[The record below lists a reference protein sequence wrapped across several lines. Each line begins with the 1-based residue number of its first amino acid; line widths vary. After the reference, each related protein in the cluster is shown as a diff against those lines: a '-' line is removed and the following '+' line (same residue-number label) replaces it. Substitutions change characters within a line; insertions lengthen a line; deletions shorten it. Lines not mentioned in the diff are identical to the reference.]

1 MKNPQVIDAAT
12 RRWRAAL
19 FLFMLATGVSMAS
32 WVARTPAVR
41 DALGVSTGAMGLVL
55 FGLSIGSMA
64 GVLASGALVRRHGG
78 RPAITVG
85 AALLV
90 AGLLVVAGGAE
101 LEVAGGVFAGLA
113 LFGAGMG
120 LAEVAFNIEGAAVER
135 AVGRPVL
142 PVLHGCFSLGTVV
155 GALLGMGLTAVGFPV
170 GRHLAVVALAV
181 AAAGAWTVRAMPAG
195 TGREEPGTGGGRG
208 GGLRAQAAVWRDRR
222 LVLIGLIVLA
232 MAFAEGSANDWLPL
246 LMVDGHGTGA
256 TAGSLT
262 FMLFAVAMT
271 TGRFTGGPLLVR
283 YGPAAV
289 VRASAV
295 VAAVGVALVV
305 FSSSALLAGAAVV
318 LWGLGASLGFPVT
331 VSAAGE
337 GARNASAR
345 VAAVSTAGYAAFLV
359 GPPSLGFL
367 ADQVGLR
374 YAMVVVLVLLGGA
387 ALITGALRTPAGGA
401 AAGALPGTAAG
412 PEPKPGA
419 GPDDG
424 APPAV
429 TGAEPGTTVGP
440 VPRTAAGPVPA
451 AKAEPATDGGAES
464 GGLSRG
470 ASGRTP

>member
-1 MKNPQVIDAAT
+1 MDAVT

-41 DALGVSTGAMGLVL
+41 DALEVSTGAMGLVL

-64 GVLASGALVRRHGG
+64 GVLASGGLVRRHGG
-78 RPAITVG
+78 RLVITVG

-90 AGLLVVAGGAE
+90 AGLLVIAGGAA
-101 LEVAGGVFAGLA
+101 LEVSGGVFGGLA

-135 AVGRPVL
+135 TAGRPVL

-155 GALLGMGLTAVGFPV
+155 GALLGMGLTAVRFPV
-170 GRHLAVVALAV
+170 GWHLAAVALAV
-181 AAAGAWTVRAMPAG
+181 AAAGVWTVRAVPAG
-195 TGREEPGTGGGRG
+195 TGREEVYGRG
-208 GGLRAQAAVWRDRR
+208 GGAKGSGAGGVRGHLAVWRDRR

-283 YGPAAV
+283 YGPAVV

-305 FSSSALLAGAAVV
+305 FSDSALLAGAAVV

-331 VSAAGE
+331 ISAAGE
-337 GARNASAR
+337 GAGPGDASAR

-367 ADQVGLR
+367 ADHVGLR
-374 YAMVVVLVLLGGA
+374 NAMVVVLVLLGGA
-387 ALITGALRTPAGGA
+387 ALITGALRRI
-401 AAGALPGTAAG
+401 
-412 PEPKPGA
+412 PGA
-419 GPDDG
+419 PVAE
-424 APPAV
+424 AP
-429 TGAEPGTTVGP
+429 
-440 VPRTAAGPVPA
+440 
-451 AKAEPATDGGAES
+451 
-464 GGLSRG
+464 
-470 ASGRTP
+470 ASQSDLV

>member
-1 MKNPQVIDAAT
+1 MKVTPVVDART

-41 DALGVSTGAMGLVL
+41 DALDVSTGAMGLVL
-55 FGLSIGSMA
+55 FGLSVGSMA
-64 GVLASGALVRRHGG
+64 GVLVSGGLVRRHGG
-78 RPAITVG
+78 RTVITFG
-85 AALLV
+85 AGLLV
-90 AGLLVVAGGAE
+90 AGLLVIAGGAA
-101 LEVAGGVFAGLA
+101 LEVSGGVFGGLA
-113 LFGAGMG
+113 LFGAGLG

-135 AVGRPVL
+135 TVGRPVL

-155 GALLGMGLTAVGFPV
+155 GALLGMGLTAVRFPV
-170 GRHLAVVALAV
+170 GWHLAAVAVAV
-181 AAAGAWTVRAMPAG
+181 AAAGIRTVRAIPPG
-195 TGREEPGTGGGRG
+195 TGREDAEPRAGERAGAGGW
-208 GGLRAQAAVWRDRR
+208 RAQVEVWRDRR

-246 LMVDGHGTGA
+246 LMVDGHGTSA

-271 TGRFTGGPLLVR
+271 TGRFAGGPLLVR

-337 GARNASAR
+337 GEGERDASAR

-367 ADQVGLR
+367 ADHVGLR
-374 YAMVVVLVLLGGA
+374 AAMIVVLVLLGGA
-387 ALITGALRTPAGGA
+387 ALITGALRRRTATSVAGDGGEATGGGA
-401 AAGALPGTAAG
+401 AGGGAAG
-412 PEPKPGA
+412 
-419 GPDDG
+419 
-424 APPAV
+424 
-429 TGAEPGTTVGP
+429 
-440 VPRTAAGPVPA
+440 
-451 AKAEPATDGGAES
+451 GGVA
-464 GGLSRG
+464 SRG
-470 ASGRTP
+470 AAGGGAAGGGATSAHSDPV

>member
-1 MKNPQVIDAAT
+1 MKNPQVVDVIT

-41 DALGVSTGAMGLVL
+41 DALEVSTGAMGLVL

-64 GVLASGALVRRHGG
+64 GVLASGGLVRRHGG
-78 RPAITVG
+78 RLVIAVG

-90 AGLLVVAGGAE
+90 AGLLVIAGGAA
-101 LEVAGGVFAGLA
+101 LEVSGGVFGGLA

-135 AVGRPVL
+135 TVGRPVL

-155 GALLGMGLTAVGFPV
+155 GALVGMGLTAVRFPV
-170 GRHLAVVALAV
+170 GWHLAAVALAV
-181 AAAGAWTVRAMPAG
+181 AAAGVWTVRAVPAG
-195 TGREEPGTGGGRG
+195 TGRESAVTGDAESAAGAEGATGTSDAAGTARTESAAGSGAGGGGRAG
-208 GGLRAQAAVWRDRR
+208 GVRGHLAVWRDRR

-295 VAAVGVALVV
+295 VAAVGVGLVV
-305 FSSSALLAGAAVV
+305 FSDSALLAGAAVV

-331 VSAAGE
+331 ISAAGE
-337 GARNASAR
+337 DARPGNASAR

-367 ADQVGLR
+367 ADHVGLR
-374 YAMVVVLVLLGGA
+374 NAMVVVLVLLGGA
-387 ALITGALRTPAGGA
+387 ALITGALRRV
-401 AAGALPGTAAG
+401 
-412 PEPKPGA
+412 PGA
-419 GPDDG
+419 SVAE
-424 APPAV
+424 APSSQRDLV
-429 TGAEPGTTVGP
+429 
-440 VPRTAAGPVPA
+440 
-451 AKAEPATDGGAES
+451 
-464 GGLSRG
+464 
-470 ASGRTP
+470 

>member
-1 MKNPQVIDAAT
+1 MKNPQVMDATT

-41 DALGVSTGAMGLVL
+41 DALEVSTGSMGLVL

-64 GVLASGALVRRHGG
+64 GVLVSGGLVRRHGG
-78 RPAITVG
+78 RLVITLG
-85 AALLV
+85 AGLLV
-90 AGLLVVAGGAE
+90 AGLLVIASGAA
-101 LEVAGGVFAGLA
+101 LEVSGGVFGGLA

-135 AVGRPVL
+135 TVGRPVL

-155 GALLGMGLTAVGFPV
+155 GALLGMGLTAVRFPV
-170 GRHLAVVALAV
+170 GWHLAAVALAV
-181 AAAGAWTVRAMPAG
+181 AAAGVWTVRAVPAG
-195 TGREEPGTGGGRG
+195 TGREPAESGDGGRA

-246 LMVDGHGTGA
+246 LMVDGHGTSA

-262 FMLFAVAMT
+262 FMLFAAAMT

-331 VSAAGE
+331 ISAAGE
-337 GARNASAR
+337 GAKPGDASAR

-367 ADQVGLR
+367 ADHVGLR
-374 YAMVVVLVLLGGA
+374 NAMLVVLVLLGGA
-387 ALITGALRTPAGGA
+387 ALITGALRR
-401 AAGALPGTAAG
+401 
-412 PEPKPGA
+412 
-419 GPDDG
+419 
-424 APPAV
+424 
-429 TGAEPGTTVGP
+429 
-440 VPRTAAGPVPA
+440 RTASPV
-451 AKAEPATDGGAES
+451 AEVPTAQSD
-464 GGLSRG
+464 LV
-470 ASGRTP
+470 

>member
-1 MKNPQVIDAAT
+1 MNNPPPVMDSAT
-12 RRWRAAL
+12 RRRRAAL

-41 DALGVSTGAMGLVL
+41 DALEVSTGAMGLVL

-64 GVLASGALVRRHGG
+64 GVLASGGLVRRHGG
-78 RPAITVG
+78 RLVITVG
-85 AALLV
+85 AGLLV
-90 AGLLVVAGGAE
+90 AGLLVIAGGAA
-101 LEVAGGVFAGLA
+101 LEVSGGVFGGLA

-155 GALLGMGLTAVGFPV
+155 GALLGMGSTAVRFPV
-170 GRHLAVVALAV
+170 GWHLAAVALAV
-181 AAAGAWTVRAMPAG
+181 AAAGVWTVRAVPAG
-195 TGREEPGTGGGRG
+195 TGREERDAEGAGGAESRDGERAGGGG
-208 GGLRAQAAVWRDRR
+208 WRAQVAVWRDRR

-289 VRASAV
+289 VRVSAV
-295 VAAVGVALVV
+295 VAAAGVALVV

-331 VSAAGE
+331 ISAAGE
-337 GARNASAR
+337 GVRDASAR

-367 ADQVGLR
+367 ADHVGLR
-374 YAMVVVLVLLGGA
+374 NAMVVVLVLLGGA
-387 ALITGALRTPAGGA
+387 ALITGALRRR
-401 AAGALPGTAAG
+401 
-412 PEPKPGA
+412 PGA
-419 GPDDG
+419 QAAEVPSSQPDL
-424 APPAV
+424 V
-429 TGAEPGTTVGP
+429 
-440 VPRTAAGPVPA
+440 
-451 AKAEPATDGGAES
+451 
-464 GGLSRG
+464 
-470 ASGRTP
+470 

>member
-1 MKNPQVIDAAT
+1 MKNPPVMDATT

-41 DALGVSTGAMGLVL
+41 DALDVSTGSMGLVL
-55 FGLSIGSMA
+55 FGLSVGSMA
-64 GVLASGALVRRHGG
+64 GVLASGGLVRRHGG
-78 RPAITVG
+78 RRVI
-85 AALLV
+85 ALG
-90 AGLLVVAGGAE
+90 AGLLVSGLLVTAGGTT
-101 LEVAGGVFAGLA
+101 LEVSAGVFGGLA

-135 AVGRPVL
+135 TLGRPVL

-155 GALLGMGLTAVGFPV
+155 GALLGMGMTAVRFPV
-170 GRHLAVVALAV
+170 GWHLAVVAVAV
-181 AAAGAWTVRAMPAG
+181 AAAAVWTVRAVPAG
-195 TGREEPGTGGGRG
+195 TGREEPEAGDGGRTGGW
-208 GGLRAQAAVWRDRR
+208 RAQVAVWRDRR

-246 LMVDGHGTGA
+246 LMVDGHGTSA

-289 VRASAV
+289 VRASAL
-295 VAAVGVALVV
+295 VAAAGVALVV
-305 FSSSALLAGAAVV
+305 FSDNALLAGAAVV

-331 VSAAGE
+331 ISAAGE
-337 GARNASAR
+337 GVRNASAR

-367 ADQVGLR
+367 ADHVGLR
-374 YAMVVVLVLLGGA
+374 NAMVVVLVLLGGA
-387 ALITGALRTPAGGA
+387 ALITRALRTPPSGAGE
-401 AAGALPGTAAG
+401 
-412 PEPKPGA
+412 EPPGA
-419 GPDDG
+419 PAPG
-424 APPAV
+424 ARQSDLV
-429 TGAEPGTTVGP
+429 
-440 VPRTAAGPVPA
+440 
-451 AKAEPATDGGAES
+451 
-464 GGLSRG
+464 
-470 ASGRTP
+470 

>member
-1 MKNPQVIDAAT
+1 MNNPPPVMDSAT
-12 RRWRAAL
+12 RRRRAAL

-41 DALGVSTGAMGLVL
+41 DALEVSTGAMGLVL

-64 GVLASGALVRRHGG
+64 GVLASGGLVRRRGG
-78 RPAITVG
+78 RLVITVG
-85 AALLV
+85 AGLLV
-90 AGLLVVAGGAE
+90 AGLLVIAGGAA
-101 LEVAGGVFAGLA
+101 LEVSGGVFGGLA

-155 GALLGMGLTAVGFPV
+155 GALLGMGSTAVRFPV
-170 GRHLAVVALAV
+170 GWHLAAVALAV
-181 AAAGAWTVRAMPAG
+181 AAAGVWTVRAVPAG
-195 TGREEPGTGGGRG
+195 TGREERDAEGAGGAESRDGERAGGGG
-208 GGLRAQAAVWRDRR
+208 WRAQVAVWRDRR

-289 VRASAV
+289 VRVSAV
-295 VAAVGVALVV
+295 VAAAGVALVV

-331 VSAAGE
+331 ISAAGE
-337 GARNASAR
+337 GVRDASAR

-367 ADQVGLR
+367 ADHVGLR
-374 YAMVVVLVLLGGA
+374 NAMVVVLVLLGGA
-387 ALITGALRTPAGGA
+387 ALITGALRRR
-401 AAGALPGTAAG
+401 
-412 PEPKPGA
+412 PGA
-419 GPDDG
+419 QAAEVPSSQPDL
-424 APPAV
+424 V
-429 TGAEPGTTVGP
+429 
-440 VPRTAAGPVPA
+440 
-451 AKAEPATDGGAES
+451 
-464 GGLSRG
+464 
-470 ASGRTP
+470 

>member
-1 MKNPQVIDAAT
+1 MKNPPVMDPTT

-41 DALGVSTGAMGLVL
+41 DALDVTTGSMGLVL

-64 GVLASGALVRRHGG
+64 GVLVSGGLVRRHGG
-78 RPAITVG
+78 RLVIALG
-85 AALLV
+85 AGLLV
-90 AGLLVVAGGAE
+90 AGLLVIAGGAA
-101 LEVAGGVFAGLA
+101 LEVSAGVFCGLA

-135 AVGRPVL
+135 ALGRPVL

-155 GALLGMGLTAVGFPV
+155 GALVGMGLTAARFPV
-170 GRHLAVVALAV
+170 GWHLAAIAVAV
-181 AAAGAWTVRAMPAG
+181 AAAGVWTVRAVPAG
-195 TGREEPGTGGGRG
+195 TGQEGPGADDGEAGDGGRAG
-208 GGLRAQAAVWRDRR
+208 GVRAQVAVWRDRR

-246 LMVDGHGTGA
+246 LMVDGHGTSA
-256 TAGSLT
+256 AAGSLT

-289 VRASAV
+289 VRASAL

-305 FSSSALLAGAAVV
+305 FSDNALLAGAAVV

-331 VSAAGE
+331 ISAAGE
-337 GARNASAR
+337 GVRNASAR

-367 ADQVGLR
+367 ADHVGLR
-374 YAMVVVLVLLGGA
+374 NAMVVVLVLLGGA
-387 ALITGALRTPAGGA
+387 ALITRALRTPSSGAGVK
-401 AAGALPGTAAG
+401 P
-412 PEPKPGA
+412 PGA
-419 GPDDG
+419 
-424 APPAV
+424 
-429 TGAEPGTTVGP
+429 P
-440 VPRTAAGPVPA
+440 VPGVSQS
-451 AKAEPATDGGAES
+451 D
-464 GGLSRG
+464 LV
-470 ASGRTP
+470 

>member
-1 MKNPQVIDAAT
+1 MKVTPVVDART

-41 DALGVSTGAMGLVL
+41 DGLDVSTGAMGLVL
-55 FGLSIGSMA
+55 FGLSVGSMA
-64 GVLASGALVRRHGG
+64 GVLVSGGLVRRHGG
-78 RPAITVG
+78 RAVIRSG
-85 AALLV
+85 AGLLV
-90 AGLLVVAGGAE
+90 AGLLVIAGGAA
-101 LEVAGGVFAGLA
+101 LEVSGGVFGGLA
-113 LFGAGMG
+113 LFGAGLG

-135 AVGRPVL
+135 TVGRPVL

-155 GALLGMGLTAVGFPV
+155 GALLGMGLTAVRFPV
-170 GRHLAVVALAV
+170 GWHLAAVAVAV
-181 AAAGAWTVRAMPAG
+181 AAAGIWTVRAIPPG
-195 TGREEPGTGGGRG
+195 TGREDGGSGDSGSGHGERAGARG
-208 GGLRAQAAVWRDRR
+208 WRAQVEVWRDRR

-246 LMVDGHGTGA
+246 LMVDGHGTSA

-271 TGRFTGGPLLVR
+271 TGRFAGGPLLVR

-337 GARNASAR
+337 GAGERDASAR

-367 ADQVGLR
+367 ADHVGLR
-374 YAMVVVLVLLGGA
+374 AAMIVVLVLLGGA
-387 ALITGALRTPAGGA
+387 ALITGALRRRTAAPVAGDGEGAAAGGA
-401 AAGALPGTAAG
+401 A
-412 PEPKPGA
+412 
-419 GPDDG
+419 
-424 APPAV
+424 
-429 TGAEPGTTVGP
+429 
-440 VPRTAAGPVPA
+440 
-451 AKAEPATDGGAES
+451 DGGAE
-464 GGLSRG
+464 GGGVASRG
-470 ASGRTP
+470 AAGGGATSAHSDPV

>member
-1 MKNPQVIDAAT
+1 MKNPPVMDATT

-41 DALGVSTGAMGLVL
+41 DALDVTTGLMGLVL
-55 FGLSIGSMA
+55 FGLSVGSMA
-64 GVLASGALVRRHGG
+64 GVLASGGLVRRRGG
-78 RPAITVG
+78 RQVIAAG
-85 AALLV
+85 AGLLV
-90 AGLLVVAGGAE
+90 AGLLVIAGGAA
-101 LEVAGGVFAGLA
+101 LEVSAGVFCGLA

-135 AVGRPVL
+135 TLGRPVL

-155 GALLGMGLTAVGFPV
+155 GALLGMGLTAVRFAV
-170 GRHLAVVALAV
+170 GWHLAAVAVAV
-181 AAAGAWTVRAMPAG
+181 AAAGVWTVRAIPAG
-195 TGREEPGTGGGRG
+195 TGQEKADSEDPADSDAASAAGSEGGGGRHPDG
-208 GGLRAQAAVWRDRR
+208 IRGQLAVWRDRR

-246 LMVDGHGTGA
+246 LMVDGHGTSA

-289 VRASAV
+289 VRVSAL
-295 VAAVGVALVV
+295 VAAAGVALVV
-305 FSSSALLAGAAVV
+305 FSDNALLAGAAVV

-331 VSAAGE
+331 ISAAGE
-337 GARNASAR
+337 GVRNASAR

-367 ADQVGLR
+367 ADHVGLR
-374 YAMVVVLVLLGGA
+374 NAMVVVLVLLGGA
-387 ALITGALRTPAGGA
+387 ALITRALRTPPSGAGE
-401 AAGALPGTAAG
+401 G
-412 PEPKPGA
+412 PPGA
-419 GPDDG
+419 PAPG
-424 APPAV
+424 ARQSDLV
-429 TGAEPGTTVGP
+429 
-440 VPRTAAGPVPA
+440 
-451 AKAEPATDGGAES
+451 
-464 GGLSRG
+464 
-470 ASGRTP
+470 

>member
-1 MKNPQVIDAAT
+1 MKVTPVVDART

-41 DALGVSTGAMGLVL
+41 DALDVSTGAMGLVL
-55 FGLSIGSMA
+55 FGLSVGSMA
-64 GVLASGALVRRHGG
+64 GVLVSGGLVRRHGG
-78 RPAITVG
+78 RTVITFG
-85 AALLV
+85 AGLLV
-90 AGLLVVAGGAE
+90 AGLLVIAGGAA
-101 LEVAGGVFAGLA
+101 LEISGGVFGGLA
-113 LFGAGMG
+113 LFGAGLG

-135 AVGRPVL
+135 TVGRPVL

-155 GALLGMGLTAVGFPV
+155 GALLGMGLTAVRFPV
-170 GRHLAVVALAV
+170 GWHLAAVAVAV
-181 AAAGAWTVRAMPAG
+181 AAAGIWTVRAIPPG
-195 TGREEPGTGGGRG
+195 TGREDAGSRAGGSGDGGSADGGSGRG
-208 GGLRAQAAVWRDRR
+208 ERAGSRGWRAQVEVWRDRR

-246 LMVDGHGTGA
+246 LMVDGHGTSA

-271 TGRFTGGPLLVR
+271 TGRFAGGPLLVR

-337 GARNASAR
+337 GEGEREASAR

-367 ADQVGLR
+367 ADHVGLR
-374 YAMVVVLVLLGGA
+374 AAMIVVLVLLGGA
-387 ALITGALRTPAGGA
+387 ALITGALRRRTPSP
-401 AAGALPGTAAG
+401 AAGDGGEAAG
-412 PEPKPGA
+412 
-419 GPDDG
+419 
-424 APPAV
+424 
-429 TGAEPGTTVGP
+429 
-440 VPRTAAGPVPA
+440 
-451 AKAEPATDGGAES
+451 GGAE
-464 GGLSRG
+464 GGGPASRG
-470 ASGRTP
+470 AMGGRAVGEGAVGEGATSAHSDPV

>member
-1 MKNPQVIDAAT
+1 MKNPPVMDAAT

-41 DALGVSTGAMGLVL
+41 DALEVSTGSMGLVL

-64 GVLASGALVRRHGG
+64 GVLVSGGLVRGHGG
-78 RPAITVG
+78 RSVIALG
-85 AALLV
+85 AGLLV
-90 AGLLVVAGGAE
+90 AGLAVIAGGAA
-101 LEVAGGVFAGLA
+101 LEVSAGVFGGLA

-135 AVGRPVL
+135 TLGRPVL

-155 GALLGMGLTAVGFPV
+155 GALAGMGLTAVRFPV
-170 GRHLAVVALAV
+170 GWHLAAV
-181 AAAGAWTVRAMPAG
+181 AVAVTAAGVWTVRAVPAG
-195 TGREEPGTGGGRG
+195 TGRAETDAAAEADAQDPGSGSETGDGQGAGGQRGERERTGGVRG
-208 GGLRAQAAVWRDRR
+208 QLAVWRDRR

-246 LMVDGHGTGA
+246 LMVDGHGTSA

-271 TGRFTGGPLLVR
+271 TGRFAGGPLLVR

-289 VRASAV
+289 VRASAL
-295 VAAVGVALVV
+295 VAAVGVALVI

-331 VSAAGE
+331 ISAAGE
-337 GARNASAR
+337 GARPEDASAR

-367 ADQVGLR
+367 ADHVGLR
-374 YAMVVVLVLLGGA
+374 NAMVVVLVLLGGA
-387 ALITGALRTPAGGA
+387 ALITRALRSPVPDGEGPGIGA
-401 AAGALPGTAAG
+401 AASREGRPRAG
-412 PEPKPGA
+412 SDQ
-419 GPDDG
+419 PDL
-424 APPAV
+424 V
-429 TGAEPGTTVGP
+429 
-440 VPRTAAGPVPA
+440 
-451 AKAEPATDGGAES
+451 
-464 GGLSRG
+464 
-470 ASGRTP
+470 

>member
-1 MKNPQVIDAAT
+1 MKVTPVVDART

-41 DALGVSTGAMGLVL
+41 DALDVSTGAMGLVL
-55 FGLSIGSMA
+55 FGLSVGSMA
-64 GVLASGALVRRHGG
+64 GVLVSGGLVRRHGG
-78 RPAITVG
+78 RTVITFG
-85 AALLV
+85 AGLLV
-90 AGLLVVAGGAE
+90 AGLLVIAGGAA
-101 LEVAGGVFAGLA
+101 LEVSGGVFGGLA
-113 LFGAGMG
+113 LFGAGLG

-135 AVGRPVL
+135 TVGRPVL

-155 GALLGMGLTAVGFPV
+155 GALLGMGLTAIRFPV
-170 GRHLAVVALAV
+170 GWHLAAVAVAV
-181 AAAGAWTVRAMPAG
+181 AAAGIWTVRAIPPG
-195 TGREEPGTGGGRG
+195 TGREDAEPRAGERAGAGGW
-208 GGLRAQAAVWRDRR
+208 RAQVEVWRDRR

-246 LMVDGHGTGA
+246 LMVDGHGTSA

-271 TGRFTGGPLLVR
+271 TGRFAGGPLLVR

-337 GARNASAR
+337 GEGERDASAR

-367 ADQVGLR
+367 ADHVGLR
-374 YAMVVVLVLLGGA
+374 AAMIVVLVLLGGA
-387 ALITGALRTPAGGA
+387 ALITGALRRRTATPVAGDGGEATGGGA
-401 AAGALPGTAAG
+401 AGGGAAG
-412 PEPKPGA
+412 
-419 GPDDG
+419 
-424 APPAV
+424 
-429 TGAEPGTTVGP
+429 
-440 VPRTAAGPVPA
+440 
-451 AKAEPATDGGAES
+451 GGVA
-464 GGLSRG
+464 SRG
-470 ASGRTP
+470 AAGGGATSAHSDPV

>member
-1 MKNPQVIDAAT
+1 MKVTPVMDART

-19 FLFMLATGVSMAS
+19 FLFMLVTGVSMAS

-41 DALGVSTGAMGLVL
+41 DALEVSTGAMGLVL

-64 GVLASGALVRRHGG
+64 GVLASGGLVRRHGG
-78 RPAITVG
+78 RLVITVG

-90 AGLLVVAGGAE
+90 AGLLVIAGGAA
-101 LEVAGGVFAGLA
+101 LEVSGGVFGGLA

-135 AVGRPVL
+135 TVGRPVL

-155 GALLGMGLTAVGFPV
+155 GALLGMGLTAVRFPV
-170 GRHLAVVALAV
+170 DRHLALVALAV
-181 AAAGAWTVRAMPAG
+181 AAAGMWTVRAVPAG
-195 TGREEPGTGGGRG
+195 TGREEAYGRG
-208 GGLRAQAAVWRDRR
+208 GGDKGSGAGGVRGQLAVWRDRR

-295 VAAVGVALVV
+295 VAAVGVGLVV
-305 FSSSALLAGAAVV
+305 FSDSALLAGAAVV

-331 VSAAGE
+331 ISAAGE
-337 GARNASAR
+337 DARPGDASAR

-367 ADQVGLR
+367 ADHVGLR
-374 YAMVVVLVLLGGA
+374 NAMVVVLVLLGGA
-387 ALITGALRTPAGGA
+387 ALITGALRRI
-401 AAGALPGTAAG
+401 
-412 PEPKPGA
+412 PGA
-419 GPDDG
+419 PVGEAPASQPDL
-424 APPAV
+424 V
-429 TGAEPGTTVGP
+429 
-440 VPRTAAGPVPA
+440 
-451 AKAEPATDGGAES
+451 
-464 GGLSRG
+464 
-470 ASGRTP
+470 

>member
-1 MKNPQVIDAAT
+1 MKNPQVVDAAT

-41 DALGVSTGAMGLVL
+41 DALEVSTGAMGLVL

-64 GVLASGALVRRHGG
+64 GVLVSGGLVRRHGG
-78 RPAITVG
+78 RLVITVG
-85 AALLV
+85 AVLLV
-90 AGLLVVAGGAE
+90 AGLLVIAGGAA
-101 LEVAGGVFAGLA
+101 LEVSGGVFGGLA

-135 AVGRPVL
+135 TVGRPVL

-155 GALLGMGLTAVGFPV
+155 GALAGMGLTAVRFPV
-170 GRHLAVVALAV
+170 GWHLAAVALAV
-181 AAAGAWTVRAMPAG
+181 AAAGVWTVRAVPAG
-195 TGREEPGTGGGRG
+195 TGREEAYGRG
-208 GGLRAQAAVWRDRR
+208 GGAKGSGGGGVRAHVAVWRDRR

-305 FSSSALLAGAAVV
+305 FSDSALLAGAAVV

-331 VSAAGE
+331 ISAAGE
-337 GARNASAR
+337 GVRPGDASAR

-367 ADQVGLR
+367 ADHVGLR
-374 YAMVVVLVLLGGA
+374 NAMVVVLVLLGGA
-387 ALITGALRTPAGGA
+387 ALITGALRTRTGGAVGGPAGA
-401 AAGALPGTAAG
+401 S
-412 PEPKPGA
+412 
-419 GPDDG
+419 
-424 APPAV
+424 APR
-429 TGAEPGTTVGP
+429 GGR
-440 VPRTAAGPVPA
+440 VPQ
-451 AKAEPATDGGAES
+451 D
-464 GGLSRG
+464 
-470 ASGRTP
+470 TP

>member
-1 MKNPQVIDAAT
+1 MKNPPVMDSAT

-41 DALGVSTGAMGLVL
+41 DALEVSTGSMGLVL

-64 GVLASGALVRRHGG
+64 GVLASGGLVRGHGG
-78 RPAITVG
+78 HRVIALG
-85 AALLV
+85 AGLLV
-90 AGLLVVAGGAE
+90 AGLLVIAGGAT
-101 LEVAGGVFAGLA
+101 LEVSAGVFGGLA

-135 AVGRPVL
+135 AFGRPVL
-142 PVLHGCFSLGTVV
+142 PVLHGCFSLGTVI
-155 GALLGMGLTAVGFPV
+155 GALIGMGLTAVRFPV
-170 GRHLAVVALAV
+170 GWHLAAVAVAV
-181 AAAGAWTVRAMPAG
+181 AAAAVWTVRAVPAG
-195 TGREEPGTGGGRG
+195 TGREEPEAGDDGRTGGW
-208 GGLRAQAAVWRDRR
+208 RAQVAVWRDRR

-246 LMVDGHGTGA
+246 LMVDGHGTSA

-289 VRASAV
+289 VRASAL

-305 FSSSALLAGAAVV
+305 FSDNALLAGAAVV

-331 VSAAGE
+331 ISAAGE

-367 ADQVGLR
+367 ADHVGLR
-374 YAMVVVLVLLGGA
+374 NAMVVVLVLLGGA
-387 ALITGALRTPAGGA
+387 ALITRALRTPSSGAGEERPGAPVPGA
-401 AAGALPGTAAG
+401 AQSDL
-412 PEPKPGA
+412 
-419 GPDDG
+419 
-424 APPAV
+424 V
-429 TGAEPGTTVGP
+429 
-440 VPRTAAGPVPA
+440 
-451 AKAEPATDGGAES
+451 
-464 GGLSRG
+464 
-470 ASGRTP
+470 

>member
-1 MKNPQVIDAAT
+1 MKNPPPIMDSAT

-41 DALGVSTGAMGLVL
+41 DALEVSTGAMGLVL

-64 GVLASGALVRRHGG
+64 GVLASGGLVRRHGG
-78 RPAITVG
+78 RLVITVG
-85 AALLV
+85 AVLLV
-90 AGLLVVAGGAE
+90 AGLLVIAGGAA
-101 LEVAGGVFAGLA
+101 LEVSGGVFGGLA

-135 AVGRPVL
+135 TVGRPVL

-155 GALLGMGLTAVGFPV
+155 GALLGMGLTAVRFPV
-170 GRHLAVVALAV
+170 GWHLAAVALAV
-181 AAAGAWTVRAMPAG
+181 AAAGVWTVRAVPAG
-195 TGREEPGTGGGRG
+195 TGRAEPDADGVKGPEAGGVRG
-208 GGLRAQAAVWRDRR
+208 QPAVWRDRR

-295 VAAVGVALVV
+295 VAAVGVALVI
-305 FSSSALLAGAAVV
+305 FSDSALLAGAAVV

-331 VSAAGE
+331 ISAAGE
-337 GARNASAR
+337 GAGPGDASAR

-367 ADQVGLR
+367 ADHVGLR
-374 YAMVVVLVLLGGA
+374 NAMVVVLVLLGGA
-387 ALITGALRTPAGGA
+387 ALITGALRRR
-401 AAGALPGTAAG
+401 PG
-412 PEPKPGA
+412 
-419 GPDDG
+419 
-424 APPAV
+424 V
-429 TGAEPGTTVGP
+429 P
-440 VPRTAAGPVPA
+440 VSEVPA
-451 AKAEPATDGGAES
+451 SQPD
-464 GGLSRG
+464 LV
-470 ASGRTP
+470 

>member
-1 MKNPQVIDAAT
+1 MKNPPVMDAAT

-41 DALGVSTGAMGLVL
+41 DALEVSTGSMGLVL

-64 GVLASGALVRRHGG
+64 GVLASGGLVRGRGG
-78 RPAITVG
+78 RRVIALG
-85 AALLV
+85 AGLLV
-90 AGLLVVAGGAE
+90 AGLLVIAGGAT
-101 LEVAGGVFAGLA
+101 LEVSAGVFGGLA

-135 AVGRPVL
+135 ALGRPVL
-142 PVLHGCFSLGTVV
+142 PVLHGCFSLGTVI
-155 GALLGMGLTAVGFPV
+155 GALIGMGLTAVRFPV
-170 GRHLAVVALAV
+170 GWHLAAVAVAV
-181 AAAGAWTVRAMPAG
+181 AAAAVWTVRAVPAG
-195 TGREEPGTGGGRG
+195 TGREEPEAGDDGRTGGW
-208 GGLRAQAAVWRDRR
+208 RAQVAVWRDRR

-246 LMVDGHGTGA
+246 LMVDGHGTSA

-289 VRASAV
+289 VRASAL

-305 FSSSALLAGAAVV
+305 FSDNALLAGAAVV

-331 VSAAGE
+331 ISAAGE

-367 ADQVGLR
+367 ADHVGLR
-374 YAMVVVLVLLGGA
+374 NAMVVVLVLLGGA
-387 ALITGALRTPAGGA
+387 ALITRALRTPSSGAGEERPGAPVPGA
-401 AAGALPGTAAG
+401 AQSDL
-412 PEPKPGA
+412 
-419 GPDDG
+419 
-424 APPAV
+424 V
-429 TGAEPGTTVGP
+429 
-440 VPRTAAGPVPA
+440 
-451 AKAEPATDGGAES
+451 
-464 GGLSRG
+464 
-470 ASGRTP
+470 

>member
-1 MKNPQVIDAAT
+1 MKNPPVMDAVT

-41 DALGVSTGAMGLVL
+41 DALEVSTGSMGLVL

-64 GVLASGALVRRHGG
+64 GVLVSGGLVRRHGG
-78 RPAITVG
+78 RSVIALG
-85 AALLV
+85 AGLLV
-90 AGLLVVAGGAE
+90 AGLAVIAGGAA
-101 LEVAGGVFAGLA
+101 LEVSTGVFGGLA

-135 AVGRPVL
+135 TLGRPVL

-155 GALLGMGLTAVGFPV
+155 GALAGMGLTALRFPV
-170 GRHLAVVALAV
+170 GWHLAAV
-181 AAAGAWTVRAMPAG
+181 AVAVTAAGVWTVRAVPAG
-195 TGREEPGTGGGRG
+195 TGRVEADTQDTGSDPGSGSDNGDGQGTGGERTGGVRG
-208 GGLRAQAAVWRDRR
+208 QLAVWRDRR

-246 LMVDGHGTGA
+246 LMVDGHGTSA

-271 TGRFTGGPLLVR
+271 TGRFAGGPLLVR

-289 VRASAV
+289 VRASAL
-295 VAAVGVALVV
+295 VAAAGVALVI

-331 VSAAGE
+331 ISAAGE
-337 GARNASAR
+337 GARPEDASAR

-367 ADQVGLR
+367 ADHVGLR
-374 YAMVVVLVLLGGA
+374 DAMVVVLVLLGGA
-387 ALITGALRTPAGGA
+387 ALITRALRS
-401 AAGALPGTAAG
+401 
-412 PEPKPGA
+412 
-419 GPDDG
+419 
-424 APPAV
+424 
-429 TGAEPGTTVGP
+429 P
-440 VPRTAAGPVPA
+440 VPERVMA
-451 AKAEPATDGGAES
+451 
-464 GGLSRG
+464 
-470 ASGRTP
+470 

>member
-1 MKNPQVIDAAT
+1 MKNPQVVDVIT

-41 DALGVSTGAMGLVL
+41 DALEVSTGAMGLVL

-64 GVLASGALVRRHGG
+64 GVLASGGLVRRHGG
-78 RPAITVG
+78 RRVIAVG

-90 AGLLVVAGGAE
+90 AGLLVIAGGAA
-101 LEVAGGVFAGLA
+101 LEVSGGVFGGLA

-135 AVGRPVL
+135 TVGRPVL

-155 GALLGMGLTAVGFPV
+155 GALVGMGLTAVRFPV
-170 GRHLAVVALAV
+170 GWHLAAVALAV
-181 AAAGAWTVRAMPAG
+181 AAAGVWTVRAVPAG
-195 TGREEPGTGGGRG
+195 TGREEAYGRGGEAKGSGAGGGGRAG
-208 GGLRAQAAVWRDRR
+208 GVRGHLAVWRDRR

-305 FSSSALLAGAAVV
+305 FSDSALLAGAAVV

-331 VSAAGE
+331 ISAAGE
-337 GARNASAR
+337 DARPGDASAR

-367 ADQVGLR
+367 ADHVGLR
-374 YAMVVVLVLLGGA
+374 NAMVVVLVLLGWA
-387 ALITGALRTPAGGA
+387 ALITGALRRI
-401 AAGALPGTAAG
+401 
-412 PEPKPGA
+412 PGA
-419 GPDDG
+419 PVGEAPASQPDL
-424 APPAV
+424 V
-429 TGAEPGTTVGP
+429 
-440 VPRTAAGPVPA
+440 
-451 AKAEPATDGGAES
+451 
-464 GGLSRG
+464 
-470 ASGRTP
+470 

>member
-1 MKNPQVIDAAT
+1 MKNPPPIMDSAT

-41 DALGVSTGAMGLVL
+41 DALEVSTGAMGLVL
-55 FGLSIGSMA
+55 FGLSIGSMT
-64 GVLASGALVRRHGG
+64 GVLASGGLVRRHGG
-78 RPAITVG
+78 RLVITVG

-90 AGLLVVAGGAE
+90 AGLLVIAGGAA
-101 LEVAGGVFAGLA
+101 LEVSGGVFGGLA

-135 AVGRPVL
+135 TVGRPVL

-155 GALLGMGLTAVGFPV
+155 GALLGMGLTAVRFPV
-170 GRHLAVVALAV
+170 GWHLAAVALAV
-181 AAAGAWTVRAMPAG
+181 AAAGVWTVRAVPAG
-195 TGREEPGTGGGRG
+195 TGRAEPDADGVKGPEAGGVRG
-208 GGLRAQAAVWRDRR
+208 QPAVWRDRR

-295 VAAVGVALVV
+295 VAAVGVALVI
-305 FSSSALLAGAAVV
+305 FSDSALLAGAAVV

-331 VSAAGE
+331 ISAAGE
-337 GARNASAR
+337 GAGPGDASAR

-367 ADQVGLR
+367 ADHVGLR
-374 YAMVVVLVLLGGA
+374 NAMVVVFVLLGGA
-387 ALITGALRTPAGGA
+387 ALITGALRRR
-401 AAGALPGTAAG
+401 
-412 PEPKPGA
+412 PGA
-419 GPDDG
+419 
-424 APPAV
+424 
-429 TGAEPGTTVGP
+429 P
-440 VPRTAAGPVPA
+440 VSEVPA
-451 AKAEPATDGGAES
+451 SQPD
-464 GGLSRG
+464 LV
-470 ASGRTP
+470 

>member
-1 MKNPQVIDAAT
+1 MKNPPVMDAAT

-41 DALGVSTGAMGLVL
+41 DALEVSTGSMGLVL

-64 GVLASGALVRRHGG
+64 GVLASGGLVRGHGG
-78 RPAITVG
+78 RRVIALG
-85 AALLV
+85 AGLLT
-90 AGLLVVAGGAE
+90 AGLLVIAGGAA
-101 LEVAGGVFAGLA
+101 LEVSAGVFCGLA

-135 AVGRPVL
+135 TLGRPVL

-155 GALLGMGLTAVGFPV
+155 GALLGMGLTAVRFPV
-170 GRHLAVVALAV
+170 GWHLAAVAVAV
-181 AAAGAWTVRAMPAG
+181 AAAGVWTVRAVPAG
-195 TGREEPGTGGGRG
+195 TGREEPEAGDDGRTGGW
-208 GGLRAQAAVWRDRR
+208 RAQVAVWRDGR

-246 LMVDGHGTGA
+246 LMVDGHGTSA

-289 VRASAV
+289 VRASAL
-295 VAAVGVALVV
+295 VAAAGVALVV
-305 FSSSALLAGAAVV
+305 FSDDALLAGAAVV

-331 VSAAGE
+331 ISAAGE
-337 GARNASAR
+337 GVRNASAR

-367 ADQVGLR
+367 ADHVGLR
-374 YAMVVVLVLLGGA
+374 NAMVVVLVLLGGA
-387 ALITGALRTPAGGA
+387 ALITRALRTPPSGEGEEP
-401 AAGALPGTAAG
+401 PGTPA
-412 PEPKPGA
+412 PGA
-419 GPDDG
+419 RQSDL
-424 APPAV
+424 V
-429 TGAEPGTTVGP
+429 
-440 VPRTAAGPVPA
+440 
-451 AKAEPATDGGAES
+451 
-464 GGLSRG
+464 
-470 ASGRTP
+470 

>member
-1 MKNPQVIDAAT
+1 MKNPPVMDATT

-41 DALGVSTGAMGLVL
+41 DALDVTTGSMGLVL
-55 FGLSIGSMA
+55 FGLSVGSMA
-64 GVLASGALVRRHGG
+64 GVLASGGLVRRRGG
-78 RPAITVG
+78 RQVIAAG
-85 AALLV
+85 AGLLV
-90 AGLLVVAGGAE
+90 AGLLVIAGGAA
-101 LEVAGGVFAGLA
+101 LEVSAGVFCGLA

-135 AVGRPVL
+135 TLGRPVL

-155 GALLGMGLTAVGFPV
+155 GALLGMGLTAVRFPV
-170 GRHLAVVALAV
+170 GWHLAAVAVAV
-181 AAAGAWTVRAMPAG
+181 AAAGVWTVRAVPAG
-195 TGREEPGTGGGRG
+195 TGQEKADPEDPADSDAASAAGSEGGGGRQRG
-208 GGLRAQAAVWRDRR
+208 GIRGQLAVWRDRR

-246 LMVDGHGTGA
+246 LMVDGHGTSA

-289 VRASAV
+289 VRASAL
-295 VAAVGVALVV
+295 VAAAGVALVV
-305 FSSSALLAGAAVV
+305 FSDKALLAGAAVV

-331 VSAAGE
+331 ILAAGE
-337 GARNASAR
+337 GVRDASAR

-367 ADQVGLR
+367 ADHVGLR
-374 YAMVVVLVLLGGA
+374 NAMVVVLVLLGGA
-387 ALITGALRTPAGGA
+387 ALITRALRTPPSGAGE
-401 AAGALPGTAAG
+401 
-412 PEPKPGA
+412 EPPGA
-419 GPDDG
+419 PAPG
-424 APPAV
+424 ARQSDLV
-429 TGAEPGTTVGP
+429 
-440 VPRTAAGPVPA
+440 
-451 AKAEPATDGGAES
+451 
-464 GGLSRG
+464 
-470 ASGRTP
+470 

>member
-1 MKNPQVIDAAT
+1 MKNPPVMDATT

-41 DALGVSTGAMGLVL
+41 DALDVTTGSMGLVL
-55 FGLSIGSMA
+55 FGLSVGSMA
-64 GVLASGALVRRHGG
+64 GVLASGGLVRRRGG
-78 RPAITVG
+78 RRVIAAG
-85 AALLV
+85 AGLLV
-90 AGLLVVAGGAE
+90 AGLLVIAGGAA
-101 LEVAGGVFAGLA
+101 LEVSAGVFCGLA

-135 AVGRPVL
+135 TLGRPVL

-155 GALLGMGLTAVGFPV
+155 GALLGMGLTAVRFPV
-170 GRHLAVVALAV
+170 GWHLAAVAVAV
-181 AAAGAWTVRAMPAG
+181 AAAGVWTVRAVPAG
-195 TGREEPGTGGGRG
+195 TGQEEADPEDPADSDAASAAGSEGGGGRHPDG
-208 GGLRAQAAVWRDRR
+208 IRGQLAVWRDRR

-246 LMVDGHGTGA
+246 LMVDGHGTSA

-289 VRASAV
+289 VRASAL
-295 VAAVGVALVV
+295 VAAAGVALVV
-305 FSSSALLAGAAVV
+305 FSDDALLAGAAVV

-331 VSAAGE
+331 ISAAGE
-337 GARNASAR
+337 GVRNASAR

-367 ADQVGLR
+367 ADHVGLR
-374 YAMVVVLVLLGGA
+374 NAMVVVLVLLGGA
-387 ALITGALRTPAGGA
+387 ALITRALRTPPSGEGEE
-401 AAGALPGTAAG
+401 LPGTPA
-412 PEPKPGA
+412 PGA
-419 GPDDG
+419 RQSDL
-424 APPAV
+424 V
-429 TGAEPGTTVGP
+429 
-440 VPRTAAGPVPA
+440 
-451 AKAEPATDGGAES
+451 
-464 GGLSRG
+464 
-470 ASGRTP
+470 

>member
-1 MKNPQVIDAAT
+1 MKNPQVVDAAT

-41 DALGVSTGAMGLVL
+41 DALEVSTGAMGLVL

-64 GVLASGALVRRHGG
+64 GVLASGGLVRRHGG
-78 RPAITVG
+78 RLVITVG
-85 AALLV
+85 AVLLV
-90 AGLLVVAGGAE
+90 AGLLVIAGGAA
-101 LEVAGGVFAGLA
+101 LEVSGGVFGGLA

-135 AVGRPVL
+135 TVGRPVL

-155 GALLGMGLTAVGFPV
+155 GALLGMGLTAVRFPV
-170 GRHLAVVALAV
+170 GWHLAAVALAV
-181 AAAGAWTVRAMPAG
+181 AAAGVWTVRAVPAG
-195 TGREEPGTGGGRG
+195 TGREPVVTGDAAGTESAAGTADAAGPGAGGGGRAG
-208 GGLRAQAAVWRDRR
+208 GVRGQPAVWRDRR

-305 FSSSALLAGAAVV
+305 FSDSALLAGAAVA

-337 GARNASAR
+337 GAGPGDASAR

-367 ADQVGLR
+367 ADHVGLR
-374 YAMVVVLVLLGGA
+374 NAMVVVLVLLGGA
-387 ALITGALRTPAGGA
+387 ALIAGALRR
-401 AAGALPGTAAG
+401 
-412 PEPKPGA
+412 PGA
-419 GPDDG
+419 
-424 APPAV
+424 
-429 TGAEPGTTVGP
+429 P
-440 VPRTAAGPVPA
+440 VSEVPA
-451 AKAEPATDGGAES
+451 PQPD
-464 GGLSRG
+464 LV
-470 ASGRTP
+470 

>member
-1 MKNPQVIDAAT
+1 MKNPPVMDATT

-41 DALGVSTGAMGLVL
+41 DALDVTTGSMGLVL
-55 FGLSIGSMA
+55 FGLSVGSMA
-64 GVLASGALVRRHGG
+64 GVLASGGLVRRRGG
-78 RPAITVG
+78 RRVIAAG
-85 AALLV
+85 AGLLV
-90 AGLLVVAGGAE
+90 AGLLVIAGGAA
-101 LEVAGGVFAGLA
+101 LEVSAGVFCGLA

-135 AVGRPVL
+135 TLGRPVL

-155 GALLGMGLTAVGFPV
+155 GALLGMGLTAVRFPV
-170 GRHLAVVALAV
+170 GWHLAAVAVAV
-181 AAAGAWTVRAMPAG
+181 AAAGVWTVRAVPAG
-195 TGREEPGTGGGRG
+195 TGQEEEDPEDPADSDAASAAGSEGGGRHPDG
-208 GGLRAQAAVWRDRR
+208 IRGQLAVWRDRR

-246 LMVDGHGTGA
+246 LMVDGHGTSA

-289 VRASAV
+289 VRASAL
-295 VAAVGVALVV
+295 VAAAGVALVV
-305 FSSSALLAGAAVV
+305 FSDDALLAGAAVA

-331 VSAAGE
+331 ISAAGE
-337 GARNASAR
+337 GVRNASAR

-367 ADQVGLR
+367 ADHVGLR
-374 YAMVVVLVLLGGA
+374 NAMVVVLVLLGGA
-387 ALITGALRTPAGGA
+387 ALITRALRTPPSGEGEE
-401 AAGALPGTAAG
+401 LPGTPA
-412 PEPKPGA
+412 PGA
-419 GPDDG
+419 RQSDL
-424 APPAV
+424 V
-429 TGAEPGTTVGP
+429 
-440 VPRTAAGPVPA
+440 
-451 AKAEPATDGGAES
+451 
-464 GGLSRG
+464 
-470 ASGRTP
+470 

>member
-1 MKNPQVIDAAT
+1 MKNPPVMEAAT

-41 DALGVSTGAMGLVL
+41 DALEVSTGSMGLVL

-64 GVLASGALVRRHGG
+64 GVLASGGLVRGHGG
-78 RPAITVG
+78 RRVIALG
-85 AALLV
+85 AGLLV
-90 AGLLVVAGGAE
+90 AGLLVIAGGAT
-101 LEVAGGVFAGLA
+101 LEVSAGVFGGLA

-135 AVGRPVL
+135 ALGRPVL
-142 PVLHGCFSLGTVV
+142 PVLHGCFSLGTVI
-155 GALLGMGLTAVGFPV
+155 GALIGMGLTAVRFPV
-170 GRHLAVVALAV
+170 GWHLAAVAVAV
-181 AAAGAWTVRAMPAG
+181 AAAAVWTVRAVPAG
-195 TGREEPGTGGGRG
+195 TGREEPEAGDDGRTGGW
-208 GGLRAQAAVWRDRR
+208 RAQVAVWRDRR

-246 LMVDGHGTGA
+246 LMVDGHGTSA

-289 VRASAV
+289 VRASAL

-305 FSSSALLAGAAVV
+305 FSDNALLAGAAVV

-331 VSAAGE
+331 ISAAGE

-367 ADQVGLR
+367 ADHVGLR
-374 YAMVVVLVLLGGA
+374 NAMVVVLVLLGGA
-387 ALITGALRTPAGGA
+387 ALITRALRTPSSGAGEERPGEPVPGA
-401 AAGALPGTAAG
+401 AQSDL
-412 PEPKPGA
+412 
-419 GPDDG
+419 
-424 APPAV
+424 V
-429 TGAEPGTTVGP
+429 
-440 VPRTAAGPVPA
+440 
-451 AKAEPATDGGAES
+451 
-464 GGLSRG
+464 
-470 ASGRTP
+470 

>member
-1 MKNPQVIDAAT
+1 MKNSPPAMDPAT

-41 DALGVSTGAMGLVL
+41 DALEVSTGAMGLVL

-64 GVLASGALVRRHGG
+64 GVLASGGLVRRHGG
-78 RPAITVG
+78 RLVITVG
-85 AALLV
+85 AGLLV
-90 AGLLVVAGGAE
+90 AGLLVIAGGAA
-101 LEVAGGVFAGLA
+101 LEVSGGVFGGLA

-155 GALLGMGLTAVGFPV
+155 GALLGMGSTAVRFPV
-170 GRHLAVVALAV
+170 GWHLAAVALAV
-181 AAAGAWTVRAMPAG
+181 AAAGVWTVRAVPAG
-195 TGREEPGTGGGRG
+195 TGREERDAEGAGGAESRDGERAGGGG
-208 GGLRAQAAVWRDRR
+208 WRAQVAVWRDRR

-289 VRASAV
+289 VRVSAV
-295 VAAVGVALVV
+295 VAAAGVALVV

-331 VSAAGE
+331 ISAAGE
-337 GARNASAR
+337 GVRDASAR

-367 ADQVGLR
+367 ADHVGLR
-374 YAMVVVLVLLGGA
+374 NAMVVVLVLLGGA
-387 ALITGALRTPAGGA
+387 ALITGALRRR
-401 AAGALPGTAAG
+401 
-412 PEPKPGA
+412 PGA
-419 GPDDG
+419 QAAEVPSAQPDL
-424 APPAV
+424 V
-429 TGAEPGTTVGP
+429 
-440 VPRTAAGPVPA
+440 
-451 AKAEPATDGGAES
+451 
-464 GGLSRG
+464 
-470 ASGRTP
+470 

>member
-1 MKNPQVIDAAT
+1 MKNPPVMDATT

-41 DALGVSTGAMGLVL
+41 DALDVSTGSMGLVL
-55 FGLSIGSMA
+55 FGLSVGSMA
-64 GVLASGALVRRHGG
+64 GVLASGGLVRRHGG
-78 RPAITVG
+78 RRVI
-85 AALLV
+85 ALG
-90 AGLLVVAGGAE
+90 AGLLVSGLLATAGGAA
-101 LEVAGGVFAGLA
+101 LEVSAGVFGGLA

-135 AVGRPVL
+135 TLGHPVL

-155 GALLGMGLTAVGFPV
+155 GALLGMGLTAVRFPV
-170 GRHLAVVALAV
+170 GWHLAAVAVAV
-181 AAAGAWTVRAMPAG
+181 AAAAVWTVRAVPAG
-195 TGREEPGTGGGRG
+195 TGQEAPAPEAREGSEGAAGSEGDGGRHPG
-208 GGLRAQAAVWRDRR
+208 GIRGQVAVWRDRR

-246 LMVDGHGTGA
+246 LMVDGHGTSA

-289 VRASAV
+289 VRASAL
-295 VAAVGVALVV
+295 VAAAGVALVV
-305 FSSSALLAGAAVV
+305 FSDNALLAGAAVV

-331 VSAAGE
+331 ISAAGE
-337 GARNASAR
+337 GVRNASAR

-367 ADQVGLR
+367 ADHVGLR
-374 YAMVVVLVLLGGA
+374 NAMVVVLVLLGGA
-387 ALITGALRTPAGGA
+387 ALITRALRTPPSGAG
-401 AAGALPGTAAG
+401 
-412 PEPKPGA
+412 EESPGA
-419 GPDDG
+419 PAPG
-424 APPAV
+424 ARQSDLV
-429 TGAEPGTTVGP
+429 
-440 VPRTAAGPVPA
+440 
-451 AKAEPATDGGAES
+451 
-464 GGLSRG
+464 
-470 ASGRTP
+470 